1 MLLEIVMLVR
11 PEQLWN
17 AYCQIELT
25 LSGIVILV
33 KAVQSP
39 KA

>member
-1 MLLEIVMLVR
+1 MLITLSEIVILVK

-17 AYCQIELT
+17 AASPMLVM

-33 KAVQSP
+33 KPEQE
-39 KA
+39 